1 LVLSVAVPTGPSRH
15 KSRKAERGIRQG
27 RCLSPIL
34 FNLHSEHLPK
44 KALEG
49 FGDFK
54 IGQVICTVKYKD
66 DIVLLQK
73 EETARMVD

>member
-1 LVLSVAVPTGPSRH
+1 
-15 KSRKAERGIRQG
+15 
-27 RCLSPIL
+27 LSPIL
-34 FNLHSEHLPK
+34 FNIHSEHLPK

>member
-1 LVLSVAVPTGPSRH
+1 VLQYRLDQADIRVGRL
-15 KSRKAERGIRQG
+15 KGGIRQG

-34 FNLHSEHLPK
+34 FNIHSEHLPK